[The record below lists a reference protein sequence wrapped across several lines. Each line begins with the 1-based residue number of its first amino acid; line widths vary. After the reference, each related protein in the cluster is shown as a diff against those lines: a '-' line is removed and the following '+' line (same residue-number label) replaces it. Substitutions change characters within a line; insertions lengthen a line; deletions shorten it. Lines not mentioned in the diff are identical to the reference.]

1 MAREHNICGGWG
13 GGGVNNVCLASEL
26 VSRLWEERA
35 IVSNSTAPTCASVYG
50 HGYKLEGYVNWSS
63 LGSNGSVARLA
74 LGCCLVLFASPCWS
88 CAALQEP
95 SCVDACYLDCKASD
109 THFQRWQQGL
119 D

>member
-1 MAREHNICGGWG
+1 MGGW

-95 SCVDACYLDCKASD
+95 SCACVVP
-109 THFQRWQQGL
+109 
-119 D
+119 